1 LPGLIG
7 QDAGDLRVGDYMSAT
22 YSGNYPIERRAGEI
36 ERLNSQSKA
45 MAPDTLAMLGRF
57 GPMEGWACLDVGCGP
72 GGITDLLS
80 ARVGR
85 AGRVIG
91 LDMDEE
97 FLEYARRRAP
107 TNVEFRRGD
116 AYDADLPA
124 GSFDLVHMRFVA
136 STAGSPDRLLQE
148 AARLVRP
155 GGIVALQEPDG
166 TTLNC
171 YPPHPAWDRLKAA
184 LLATFS
190 GVGADLELARKLYF
204 LVKQAGFRDVQ
215 YRAALLA
222 VRSIDPMVDYLPSTI
237 ESLRTTILR
246 LGLLNEGDLTD
257 SLADCRQ
264 HLAKPETSFTLY
276 AVAQVW
282 GRRA

>member
-1 LPGLIG
+1 
-7 QDAGDLRVGDYMSAT
+7 
-22 YSGNYPIERRAGEI
+22 
-36 ERLNSQSKA
+36 
-45 MAPDTLAMLGRF
+45 
-57 GPMEGWACLDVGCGP
+57 
-72 GGITDLLS
+72 
-80 ARVGR
+80 
-85 AGRVIG
+85 
-91 LDMDEE
+91 
-97 FLEYARRRAP
+97 
-107 TNVEFRRGD
+107 
-116 AYDADLPA
+116 
-124 GSFDLVHMRFVA
+124 MRFVA

-246 LGLLNEGDLTD
+246 LGLLNEGDLID
-257 SLADCRQ
+257 SLTDCRQ